1 MTIYHK
7 PSGMTKFFN
16 RVFGSFAGIGL
27 TPKKSVMLEVK
38 GRRSG
43 EPRSVP
49 VNWVE
54 HDGNRYL
61 VSPRGESE
69 WVRNV
74 RADGGRAVL
83 RRGGTAES
91 VRLEE
96 IPVEGRAAIIKQYV
110 GENQIVKGEFGLEP
124 DDAIEKY
131 EGIAANHPTASSD
144 PTITTL
150 QIPTPT
156 GPV

>member
-1 MTIYHK
+1 MVYKK
-7 PSGMTKFFN
+7 PGTLTKRMN
-16 RVFGSFAGIGL
+16 SFLGWLAARGIG
-27 TPKKSVMLEVK
+27 PKRMVRLEHK
-38 GRRSG
+38 GRVSGGTRSTA
-43 EPRSVP
+43 
-49 VNWVE
+49 VNWTE
-54 HDGNRYL
+54 HGGERYL
-61 VSPRGESE
+61 VSPRGETQ

-91 VRLEE
+91 VRLAE

-131 EGIAANHPTASSD
+131 EGIAANHPTFLIHAA
-144 PTITTL
+144 
-150 QIPTPT
+150 
-156 GPV
+156 